1 MKKHNKI
8 ILLASAAFLVVVA
21 ATLGTTL
28 GSGRADSAAVAPT
41 IQSAL
46 QAQGLPVASVK
57 QDPVAGT
64 LNVVI
69 QSKAGGSPDDAW
81 ANTVVQREAGFLAQS
96 GALAAGTMTVTIVDG
111 QGKTIYQ
118 MSGPV
123 DPRLRP
129 AGKKVDPTALDGLK
143 TGLANQA
150 QKQGATLQSVSIS
163 ADDSQGVVVEAAV
176 TASAAAGDARDAQ
189 IKWATLELLG
199 QLRDY
204 ADGPGALDVDLYKI
218 SIADASGA
226 PLVEYV
232 VDPSAKTVHAW
243 MAPGLT
249 PVWAANRPSPGPV
262 ATTAPVSATP

>member
-8 ILLASAAFLVVVA
+8 ILLVSAAFLVVVA
-21 ATLGTTL
+21 ATLGTFL
-28 GSGRADSAAVAPT
+28 GNGRAVSAGVETT
-41 IQSAL
+41 IQSEL
-46 QAQGLPVASVK
+46 QTQGLRVASVK
-57 QDPVAGT
+57 QDPVADT

-69 QSKAGGSPDDAW
+69 KSKTGGSPEDAW

-96 GALAAGTMTVTIVDG
+96 GALAAGTVTVTIVDT

-123 DPRLRP
+123 DSRPRP
-129 AGKKVDPTALDGLK
+129 AGKKVDPTALDSLK
-143 TGLANQA
+143 TGLSSQA
-150 QKQGATLQSVSIS
+150 QQQGATLQSVSIS

-176 TASAAAGDARDAQ
+176 MAPAAAGDARDEQ
-189 IKWATLELLG
+189 IKWATLGLLG

-232 VDPSAKTVHAW
+232 VDPTAKTVHAW

-249 PVWAANRPSPGPV
+249 PVWATGHPSPGP
-262 ATTAPVSATP
+262 AAISATP

>member
-1 MKKHNKI
+1 MKKHKKI
-8 ILLASAAFLVVVA
+8 ILLVSAAFLIVVA
-21 ATLGTTL
+21 GALGTFL
-28 GSGRADSAAVAPT
+28 GSGRAESAGVAPT

-46 QAQGLPVASVK
+46 QAQGLRVASVK
-57 QDPVAGT
+57 QDPIADT

-69 QSKAGGSPDDAW
+69 QSKTGGSPEDAW
-81 ANTVVQREAGFLAQS
+81 ANAVVQREAGFLAQS
-96 GALAAGTMTVTIVDG
+96 GALAAGTVTVTIVDG

-123 DPRLRP
+123 DPRPRP

-163 ADDSQGVVVEAAV
+163 ADDSQGVVVEATV
-176 TASAAAGDARDAQ
+176 TAPAAAGDARDAQ
-189 IKWATLELLG
+189 IKWATLELMG

-249 PVWAANRPSPGPV
+249 PVWAAGQPAPGPV
-262 ATTAPVSATP
+262 ATTAPVSVTP